1 MRVIEI
7 RDMGRR
13 DEKGSVFSRTI
24 AGKTTETKPVG
35 TYEDLALREGD
46 FYVEYGQNGLTI
58 YIYDEENAEWVEA

>member
-24 AGKTTETKPVG
+24 AGKVTETKPVG
-35 TYEDLALREGD
+35 AYEEIALREGD
-46 FYVEYGQNGLTI
+46 FFVEYGPSGMTI